1 MLRILSFLAA
11 AAVLFALGA
20 CTTTTS
26 RRDMAATNVDAGK
39 VVTVDQWAK
48 REHAT
53 VMWVHYPQA
62 ADRD

>member
-1 MLRILSFLAA
+1 MPRFLSFLAA
-11 AAVLFALGA
+11 AAVLAALGA
-20 CTTTTS
+20 CTTTTPRQDS
-26 RRDMAATNVDAGK
+26 VDAGK
-39 VVTVDQWAK
+39 VVAVDQWAK